1 MSVELRPATPD
12 DHAYVVRRVD
22 DWWGGRQMAA
32 MLPKLF
38 FVHFPQTTTVAVERS
53 ADVLGDDERVVGF
66 LCGFVSQADPE
77 VAYIHFVGVDPAA
90 RGAGLGRTLYEW
102 FFERAA
108 GLGCRRVECV
118 TSPLNTGSRAF
129 HAAMGFGERL
139 VDDYDGVGESRMVM
153 SRPLT
158 R

>member
-1 MSVELRPATPD
+1 MSVELRPATPA

-22 DWWGGRQMAA
+22 DWWGGRHMAA

-53 ADVLGDDERVVGF
+53 ADGSGGERVVGF

-77 VAYIHFVGVDPAA
+77 VAYIHFVGVDPEV
-90 RGAGLGRTLYEW
+90 RGAGVGRTLYEW

-118 TSPLNTGSRAF
+118 TSPVNTGSRSF

-153 SRPLT
+153 SRPIT
-158 R
+158 P